1 MAQRWTDDMLDRQAE
16 QLAETRALLNDLLDG
31 QRMLVQIYQQE
42 HEARVEADRRFNRF
56 IEEQQQI
63 NREQQQINGR
73 LASAVE
79 ELRRTVEELRRTVE
93 ELRRL
98 VRFSRENGSSN

>member
-1 MAQRWTDDMLDRQAE
+1 MAPQRWTDEMLDRQAE
-16 QLAETRALLNDLLDG
+16 TVEQLLEG

-63 NREQQQINGR
+63 NRQLAGTLNGFIEEQQQINR
-73 LASAVE
+73 QLAEAIN
-79 ELRRTVEELRRTVE
+79 ELRRIVYFRTD
-93 ELRRL
+93 
-98 VRFSRENGSSN
+98 NGNQN